1 MESGTSWEAGGATS
15 PPAECFGIKYSFNYL
30 RERFIAL
37 RKVRREKTGSDRR
50 VHEKCFSLKTYN
62 GYECRESFLNL
73 FPMVICFGCA
83 YKDISVC
90 CTFFDIIR
98 HVLQYISIIDCG
110 VPWWTL
116 LLISTLEIR
125 FLIRINNFVKQHLDP
140 CCFSKLRNINLIYS
154 FHEII

>member
-98 HVLQYISIIDCG
+98 HVLQYISIIGCG
-110 VPWWTL
+110 ET
-116 LLISTLEIR
+116 
-125 FLIRINNFVKQHLDP
+125 
-140 CCFSKLRNINLIYS
+140 
-154 FHEII
+154 

>member
-1 MESGTSWEAGGATS
+1 MEVIENTLRNQIKVESGTSWEAGGATS

-110 VPWWTL
+110 VP
-116 LLISTLEIR
+116 
-125 FLIRINNFVKQHLDP
+125 
-140 CCFSKLRNINLIYS
+140 
-154 FHEII
+154 